1 MSDIKARRN
10 SLLKSS
16 ISINSIRSSVTNFTK
31 GLFSSRETA
40 SEIVTKTRES
50 NVFKQRLISRDNILF
65 RKRRENVKRRERE
78 DELEASGISGMIKR
92 QGSVIAQSTKGFLG
106 RILDFFGIILIGW
119 FVTRLPKILDALG
132 GLINRIKKVTGFL
145 TNFVTGVTD
154 FLFSFGLG
162 IGQALQKLPKIDLLA
177 INRKNQEELDLTNTN
192 LVRVSN
198 DLVDVGNEYNRGG
211 RAIDLENEDGDY
223 SIIPSDGENKEKPNQ
238 TQTQTQTQTK
248 TETTTSDSVEGKPK
262 GEITNFKADDPKLSL
277 NSKKNDDDGDELIK
291 GIQNESEFK
300 DIKSAQSREKGET
313 IDNKNLENENKKDQD
328 QEGKKIIS
336 DLNIKAEKFFGNIAQ
351 QQTNTLKEETLD
363 KKDNSSK
370 VSGVI
375 SSIRE
380 ITKEPVEVDKK
391 ITPKPRNRT
400 NVSRNLNKKR
410 NQVIIMEKAV
420 AMNNPS
426 MSVGGGG
433 SKSNGLNNLGGFNI
447 ENEKRVIKNLQSVIL
462 NT

>member
-40 SEIVTKTRES
+40 SEIVNKTRES

-154 FLFSFGLG
+154 FLFNFGLG

-177 INRKNQEELDLTNTN
+177 LNRKNQEELDLTNTN

-198 DLVDVGNEYNRGG
+198 DFVDVGNQYNRGG
-211 RAIDLENEDGDY
+211 QAISLKKVDGSDDLFDLANPE
-223 SIIPSDGENKEKPNQ
+223 ENKEKPNQ
-238 TQTQTQTQTK
+238 TK
-248 TETTTSDSVEGKPK
+248 TETETIPSDSVEGKPAEK
-262 GEITNFKADDPKLSL
+262 ITKFKADDTKLSL
-277 NSKKNDDDGDELIK
+277 NSKKDDDGDELIK

-313 IDNKNLENENKKDQD
+313 IDNKNLENESKKDQD
-328 QEGKKIIS
+328 QEGKKTIS
-336 DLNIKAEKFFGNIAQ
+336 DIKISAEKFFGNIAQ
-351 QQTNTLKEETLD
+351 QQTDVLKAETLD
-363 KKDNSSK
+363 KKDNSSTI
-370 VSGVI
+370 SGVLSNI
-375 SSIRE
+375 KQVLPDTE
-380 ITKEPVEVDKK
+380 ETDKK
-391 ITPKPRNRT
+391 ITPTPKNRT
-400 NVSRNLNKKR
+400 TVSRNFNKKR

-420 AMNNPS
+420 AMNNPP

-433 SKSNGLNNLGGFNI
+433 KSNGLNNLGGFNV

>member
-132 GLINRIKKVTGFL
+132 GLINRIKKVTEFL

-154 FLFSFGLG
+154 FLFNFGLG

-177 INRKNQEELDLTNTN
+177 LNRKNQEELDLTNTN

-211 RAIDLENEDGDY
+211 QVIGLNKVDG
-223 SIIPSDGENKEKPNQ
+223 SDNLFDIANPEENKEKPNQ
-238 TQTQTQTQTK
+238 TKTQTE
-248 TETTTSDSVEGKPK
+248 TETIPSDSVEGKPAEK
-262 GEITNFKADDPKLSL
+262 ITKFKADDTKLSL
-277 NSKKNDDDGDELIK
+277 NSKKDDDGDELIK

-313 IDNKNLENENKKDQD
+313 IDNKNLENESKKDQD
-328 QEGKKIIS
+328 QEGKKTLSDIKIS
-336 DLNIKAEKFFGNIAQ
+336 AEKFFGNIAQ
-351 QQTNTLKEETLD
+351 QQTDVLKAETLD
-363 KKDNSSK
+363 KKDNSSTI
-370 VSGVI
+370 SGVI
-375 SSIRE
+375 SNIKQILPDTE
-380 ITKEPVEVDKK
+380 ETDKK
-391 ITPKPRNRT
+391 ITPTPKNRT
-400 NVSRNLNKKR
+400 TVSRNFNKKR

-420 AMNNPS
+420 AMNTPS

-433 SKSNGLNNLGGFNI
+433 KSNGLNNLGGFNI

>member
-40 SEIVTKTRES
+40 SEIVNKTRES

-132 GLINRIKKVTGFL
+132 GLINRIKKVTEFL

-154 FLFSFGLG
+154 FLFNFGLG

-177 INRKNQEELDLTNTN
+177 LNRKNQEELDLTNTN

-211 RAIDLENEDGDY
+211 QVIGLTKVDGSDDLFDIANPE
-223 SIIPSDGENKEKPNQ
+223 ENKEKPNQ
-238 TQTQTQTQTK
+238 TKTQTE
-248 TETTTSDSVEGKPK
+248 TETIPSDSVEGKPAEK
-262 GEITNFKADDPKLSL
+262 ITKFKADDTKLSL
-277 NSKKNDDDGDELIK
+277 NSKKDDDGDELIK

-313 IDNKNLENENKKDQD
+313 IDNKNLENESKKDQD
-328 QEGKKIIS
+328 QEGKKTLSDIKIS
-336 DLNIKAEKFFGNIAQ
+336 AEKFFGNIAQ
-351 QQTNTLKEETLD
+351 QQTDVLKAETLD
-363 KKDNSSK
+363 KKDNSSTI
-370 VSGVI
+370 SGVI
-375 SSIRE
+375 SNIKQILPDTE
-380 ITKEPVEVDKK
+380 ETDKK
-391 ITPKPRNRT
+391 ITPTPKNRT
-400 NVSRNLNKKR
+400 TVSRNFNKKR

-420 AMNNPS
+420 AMNTPS

-433 SKSNGLNNLGGFNI
+433 KSNGLNNLGGFNI

>member
-132 GLINRIKKVTGFL
+132 GLINRIKKVTEFL

-154 FLFSFGLG
+154 FLFNFGLG

-177 INRKNQEELDLTNTN
+177 LNRKNQEELDLTNTN

-211 RAIDLENEDGDY
+211 QVIGLTKVDGSDDLFDIANPE
-223 SIIPSDGENKEKPNQ
+223 ENKEKPNQ
-238 TQTQTQTQTK
+238 TKTQTE
-248 TETTTSDSVEGKPK
+248 TETIPSDSVEGKPAEK
-262 GEITNFKADDPKLSL
+262 ITKFKADDTKLSL
-277 NSKKNDDDGDELIK
+277 NSKKDDDGDELIK

-313 IDNKNLENENKKDQD
+313 IDNKNLENESKKDQD
-328 QEGKKIIS
+328 QEGKKTIS
-336 DLNIKAEKFFGNIAQ
+336 DIKISAEKFFGNVAQ
-351 QQTNTLKEETLD
+351 QQTDVLKAETLD
-363 KKDNSSK
+363 KKDNSSTI
-370 VSGVI
+370 SGVI
-375 SSIRE
+375 SNIKQILPDTE
-380 ITKEPVEVDKK
+380 ETDKK
-391 ITPKPRNRT
+391 ITPTPKNRT
-400 NVSRNLNKKR
+400 TVSRNFNKKR

-420 AMNNPS
+420 AMNTPS

-433 SKSNGLNNLGGFNI
+433 KSNGLNNLGGFNI

>member
-40 SEIVTKTRES
+40 SEIVNKTRES

-154 FLFSFGLG
+154 FLFNFGTG

-198 DLVDVGNEYNRGG
+198 DLVDVGSEYNRGG
-211 RAIDLENEDGDY
+211 RAVDLDREDGDY

-238 TQTQTQTQTK
+238 TQTK
-248 TETTTSDSVEGKPK
+248 TETTTSDSVKGKPK
-262 GEITNFKADDPKLSL
+262 EEIPNFKADDTKLSL

-313 IDNKNLENENKKDQD
+313 IDNKNLENENKKDQE

-370 VSGVI
+370 VSGLI

-433 SKSNGLNNLGGFNI
+433 GKSNGLNNLGGFNI

>member
-92 QGSVIAQSTKGFLG
+92 QGSVISQSTKGFLG

-154 FLFSFGLG
+154 FLFNFGLG

-177 INRKNQEELDLTNTN
+177 LNRKNQEELDLTNTN

-211 RAIDLENEDGDY
+211 QVIGLNKVDGSDDLFDIANPE
-223 SIIPSDGENKEKPNQ
+223 ENKEKPNQ
-238 TQTQTQTQTK
+238 TKTQTE
-248 TETTTSDSVEGKPK
+248 TETIPSDSVEGKPAEK
-262 GEITNFKADDPKLSL
+262 ITKFKADDTKLSL
-277 NSKKNDDDGDELIK
+277 NSKKDDDGDELIK

-313 IDNKNLENENKKDQD
+313 IDNKNLENESKKDQD
-328 QEGKKIIS
+328 QEGKKTIS
-336 DLNIKAEKFFGNIAQ
+336 DIKISAEKFFGNVAQ
-351 QQTNTLKEETLD
+351 QQTDVLKAETLD
-363 KKDNSSK
+363 KKDNSSTI
-370 VSGVI
+370 SGVI
-375 SSIRE
+375 SNIKQILPDTE
-380 ITKEPVEVDKK
+380 ETDKK
-391 ITPKPRNRT
+391 ITPTPKNRT
-400 NVSRNLNKKR
+400 TVSRNFNKKR

-420 AMNNPS
+420 AMNTPS

-433 SKSNGLNNLGGFNI
+433 KSNGLNNLGGFNI

>member
-92 QGSVIAQSTKGFLG
+92 QGSVIATSTKGFLG

-154 FLFSFGLG
+154 FLFNFGLG

-177 INRKNQEELDLTNTN
+177 LNRKNQEELDLTNTN

-198 DLVDVGNEYNRGG
+198 DLVDVGSEYNRGG
-211 RAIDLENEDGDY
+211 RAVDLDKEDGDY

-238 TQTQTQTQTK
+238 TQTETQTK
-248 TETTTSDSVEGKPK
+248 TETTTSDSVKGKPK
-262 GEITNFKADDPKLSL
+262 EEIPNFKADDTKLSL
-277 NSKKNDDDGDELIK
+277 NSKKDDDGDELIK

-313 IDNKNLENENKKDQD
+313 IDNKNLENESKKDQD
-328 QEGKKIIS
+328 QEGKKTIS
-336 DLNIKAEKFFGNIAQ
+336 DIKISAEKFFGNIAQ
-351 QQTNTLKEETLD
+351 QQTDVLKAETLD
-363 KKDNSSK
+363 KKDNSSTI
-370 VSGVI
+370 SGVLSNI
-375 SSIRE
+375 KQVLPDTE
-380 ITKEPVEVDKK
+380 ETDKK
-391 ITPKPRNRT
+391 ITPTPKNRT
-400 NVSRNLNKKR
+400 TVSRNFNKKR

-420 AMNNPS
+420 AMNNPP

-433 SKSNGLNNLGGFNI
+433 GKSNGLNNLGGFNV

>member
-154 FLFSFGLG
+154 FLFNFGLG

-177 INRKNQEELDLTNTN
+177 LNRKNQEELDLTNTN

-211 RAIDLENEDGDY
+211 QVIGLKDPNGNDDLFDIANPD
-223 SIIPSDGENKEKPNQ
+223 ENKEKPNQ
-238 TQTQTQTQTK
+238 TKTQTE
-248 TETTTSDSVEGKPK
+248 TETIPSDSVEGKPAEK
-262 GEITNFKADDPKLSL
+262 ITKFKADDTKLSL
-277 NSKKNDDDGDELIK
+277 NSKKDDDGDELIK

-313 IDNKNLENENKKDQD
+313 IDNKNLENENKKDQE

-391 ITPKPRNRT
+391 ITPTPKNRT
-400 NVSRNLNKKR
+400 TVSRNFNKKR

-420 AMNNPS
+420 AMNTPS

-433 SKSNGLNNLGGFNI
+433 GKSNGLNNLGGFNV